1 MDQFRTPVRIHPG
14 SPITHSTKLLTTGSC
29 FADLLGAKLKASRFR
44 AAINPFGVSYN
55 PLSIHKSISM
65 ALNKERPTPEL
76 YAQSEGSFRH
86 MDFHSIFRAK
96 TLNQLSSLLEQSLS
110 DAALHVQ
117 QAGVIII
124 TYGTSWVYRHKASGK
139 PVNNCQ
145 KLPATEFERYLLEP
159 ADVVASFE
167 SLYKLIKGISP
178 STRFILTVS
187 PVRHLKDS
195 LDMNQL
201 SKAGLIIASHRI
213 VQKLKDVDYFPG
225 YEIMIDDLRD
235 YRFYEPD
242 MIHPSSV
249 AIDYIWEKFGQRYF
263 NADTVSVAS
272 KCQELA
278 RALGHRPFDPTSNE
292 HSAFLA
298 RTLTLAKELQD
309 KADVAQD
316 VQALEKMLTGQRQ
329 LS

>member
-1 MDQFRTPVRIHPG
+1 MDQFRTPVRVQPG
-14 SPITHSTKLLTTGSC
+14 APISHATKLFTTGSC
-29 FADLLGAKLKASRFR
+29 FADLLGAKLRESRFH

-55 PLSIHKSISM
+55 PISIHKSMSM
-65 ALNKERPTPEL
+65 ALNKERPAPEL

-86 MDFHSIFRAK
+86 MDFHSTFRAK
-96 TLNQLSSLLEQSLS
+96 TLNLLASVLQQSLS
-110 DAALHVQ
+110 DAAAQLHEANAV
-117 QAGVIII
+117 VM
-124 TYGTSWVYRHKASGK
+124 TYGTSWVYKHKTSGK

-145 KLPATEFERYLLEP
+145 KLPANEFDRYLLDP
-159 ADVVASFE
+159 SDVVASFE
-167 SLYKLIKGISP
+167 SLYKLIKGSSP

-201 SKAGLIIASHRI
+201 SKAGLIIACHRI
-213 VQKLKDVDYFPG
+213 VQKLKDVDYFPA

-249 AIDYIWEKFGQRYF
+249 AVDYIWEKFGQRYF
-263 NADTVSVAS
+263 NADTASIAS
-272 KCQELA
+272 KCQELS
-278 RALGHRPFDPTSNE
+278 RALAHRPFDPTSNE
-292 HSAFLA
+292 HTAFLV
-298 RTLTLAKELQD
+298 RTLALAKDLQG
-309 KADVAQD
+309 KAAVADDVL
-316 VQALEKMLTGQRQ
+316 ALEKMLAGQGQ